1 MKIRSRVNAR
11 KDRRIFSRT
20 AKRINVKNIP
30 GHMTR
35 RGGTCL

>member
-11 KDRRIFSRT
+11 KDRRIFSKT
-20 AKRINVKNIP
+20 AKRTNVKNIP